1 MEQKGIIWHVKGTA
15 IEVLGF
21 LKQHRRLV
29 LQVFDLCLW
38 LFGAGIAMYLVK
50 ADRLWLAQTFVVVAA
65 AHVLAYN
72 FMGMYQVIWRYA
84 GIRQFS
90 RCIECEALVYVLL
103 DLLGGLFFDLRMN
116 RFCTVALVC
125 TALLVVTSRLGYAAI
140 ISWRRGGVRPVA
152 QHGTRTLIIGAGEAA
167 RILLG
172 DMQRDESGTYAPVG
186 LVDDDKAKVGRRV
199 WNVKVYGTIDDLS
212 RLVNQL
218 DVQLI
223 VFAIFDITEER
234 KRSIMEKCAA
244 TGVKVMIAPSPRE
257 LHEVGTNVSQRLREV
272 DINDLLG
279 RDPIKLENVEDL
291 HYIQGQTVM
300 VTGGGGSIGSELC
313 RQIAAQKPKK
323 LIMLDIYENSAY
335 DVQQELI
342 RKYGDKLDLSV
353 EILSI
358 CDRVQMDKVFN
369 KYRPDVLFHAA
380 AHKHVPL
387 MENAPIEAIKNNVF
401 GTLNTAQMADKYGVK
416 RFVMI
421 STDKAVNPTN
431 VMGATKRCCELVVQA
446 MNKRSKTEFVAVR
459 FGNVLGSNG
468 SVIPL
473 FKRQIA
479 EGGPITVTHPN
490 IIRYFMT
497 IPEATQLVLTAGN
510 IAAGGEI
517 FVLDMGQPVKIL
529 DLANNMIRLMGL
541 VPDKDIK
548 IEFTGLR
555 PGEKL
560 FEELLLSEEGTGSTD
575 HEKIFV
581 AAPLDIDEKQF
592 WQDLERLRIAVNWG
606 RREHALLGLRALV
619 PTWHNPSEQ
628 SGLNGLTVR
637 SALSEEVD
645 EDIDEMIMDEL
656 TREESLAGIAPVK
669 A

>member
-1 MEQKGIIWHVKGTA
+1 MMS
-15 IEVLGF
+15 F
-21 LKQHRRLV
+21 LKRHRGRV
-29 LQVFDLCLW
+29 LQGIDLCLW
-38 LFGAGIAMYLVK
+38 LLGALIAMYLVK
-50 ADRLWLAQTFVVVAA
+50 ADNLWLAQVYIVIAA
-65 AHVLAYN
+65 AHVVVYS
-72 FMGMYQVIWRYA
+72 FMRMYQVIWRYA

-90 RCIECEALVYVLL
+90 RCIECEVLVYVFLDAFGSLL
-103 DLLGGLFFDLRMN
+103 FDMRMN
-116 RFCTVALVC
+116 RFCAVAMIC
-125 TALLVVTSRLGYAAI
+125 TALLVLTSRIGYVAL
-140 ISWRRGGVRPVA
+140 ISWHRGGVRPVT
-152 QHGTRTLIIGAGEAA
+152 QSGGTRTLLVGAGEAA
-167 RILLG
+167 KILLV

-186 LVDDDKAKVGRRV
+186 LVDDDMAKVGRRV
-199 WNVKVYGTIDDLS
+199 QNVKVYGTVDDLA
-212 RLVNQL
+212 RLVKQL

-223 VFAIFDITEER
+223 VFAIFEISEER
-234 KRSIMEKCAA
+234 KRFIMEKCAA

-257 LHEVGTNVSQRLREV
+257 LHEIGTNVVGRLREV

-279 RDPIKLENVEDL
+279 RDPIKLEETEDF
-291 HYIQGQTVM
+291 HFIKGQTVL

-323 LIMLDIYENSAY
+323 LIMLDVYENSTY

-342 RKYGDKLDLSV
+342 RKYGSKLDLSV

-358 CDRVQMDKVFN
+358 CDRLQMDRVFN
-369 KYRPDVLFHAA
+369 KYRPDVVFHAA

-401 GTLNTAQMADKYGVK
+401 GTLNAAQMADKYGVK

-431 VMGATKRCCELVVQA
+431 VMGATKRCCELIVQV
-446 MNKRSKTEFVAVR
+446 MNRKSKTEFVAVR

-479 EGGPITVTHPN
+479 EGGPITVTHPD

-497 IPEATQLVLTAGN
+497 IPEATQLVLTAGS

-560 FEELLLSEEGTGSTD
+560 FEELMLGEEGTGSTE

-581 AAPLDIDEKQF
+581 AAPLDIDEKKF
-592 WQDLERLRIAVNWG
+592 WQDLERLRVAVNWG
-606 RREHALLGLRALV
+606 RRDAALLELRALV

-628 SGLNGLTVR
+628 SGLNGVIVR
-637 SALSEEVD
+637 SALSDEVD
-645 EDIDEMIMDEL
+645 DNIDELIMEEIS
-656 TREESLAGIAPVK
+656 REESLAK